1 MGVAGLILFSYAILW
16 PFVSIFFCCC
26 NNYHKLSALRKSKLI
41 VLHFWRAEVQNA
53 SHWSRFKM
61 LARLTASRGS
71 RGKVILCLFQ
81 FLEASSIPW
90 LVAASCHFLPPSSQ
104 DLLSEFRLLLPSC
117 KDPCDYIR
125 ATCLTLANLLSQ
137 YSKFTH
143 TCYIPFA
150 I

>member
-1 MGVAGLILFSYAILW
+1 MGVAGLILFSHAILW

-41 VLHFWRAEVQNA
+41 VLHFWRAEVQNP

-90 LVAASCHFLPPSSQ
+90 RLGWWLHHATFYLHHHRTFSLNSDSSYPLIKIHVITLGPPV
-104 DLLSEFRLLLPSC
+104 
-117 KDPCDYIR
+117 
-125 ATCLTLANLLSQ
+125 
-137 YSKFTH
+137 
-143 TCYIPFA
+143 
-150 I
+150 